1 MVSLGWD
8 TSLSFVG
15 EKLTDEEVD
24 TLLQGVE
31 DNQGQ
36 VNYEGWLFYLMLPGN
51 HTTITDFVKMV
62 LSGWGTHNIC
72 IIKNILLDPRL

>member
-8 TSLSFVG
+8 TSLSFAG

-51 HTTITDFVKMV
+51 YTVYRYRFCENGAVRFRDTQY
-62 LSGWGTHNIC
+62 LYY
-72 IIKNILLDPRL
+72 

>member
-1 MVSLGWD
+1 MVSLDWH
-8 TSLSFVG
+8 TSLSFIG

-51 HTTITDFVKMV
+51 HTVPLQISWKWCCQVEGHTISV
-62 LSGWGTHNIC
+62 LLKISC
-72 IIKNILLDPRL
+72 